1 MSEAAQNSQEITRK
15 SASNLALAFI
25 LLPPE
30 KRKAMATL
38 YAFCREVDDV
48 ADDDSIPVEEKR
60 SELLKWREDLERVY
74 DPTQVPL
81 ISTNR
86 ELQETLKHFP
96 LPKKHFEEL
105 LDGVG
110 TDLDQNRFETLEE
123 LELYCYR
130 VASAVGLL
138 SIEIFGYR
146 SEAVRDYAIYLGK
159 ALQLTNILRDPKV
172 DAQRGFIYLPLE
184 LLKKFEVQESEILK
198 GIYSDRYALLAK
210 HIAER
215 ARHFYQK
222 ANTTLP
228 AAERSSMIAAELM
241 GAVYWQLLL
250 KLEKCDYDVFEVEL
264 VRISKPVKIA
274 LILKTW
280 LKALLKLKSPNYGA

>member
-1 MSEAAQNSQEITRK
+1 MSEAAQNSQEITSK

-48 ADDDSIPVEEKR
+48 ADDETSPVEEKR
-60 SELLKWREDLERVY
+60 SELLKWREDLDRVY
-74 DPTQVPL
+74 DPNQTPVIP
-81 ISTNR
+81 TNR
-86 ELQETLKHFP
+86 ELQETLKQFP

-138 SIEIFGYR
+138 SIEIFGYQ
-146 SEAVRDYAIYLGK
+146 SESVREYAIYLGK

-172 DAQRGFIYLPLE
+172 DAQRDFIYLPLE
-184 LLKKFEVQESEILK
+184 LLKEFEVSESEILE
-198 GIYSDRYALLAK
+198 GVYSDRYAALAK
-210 HIAER
+210 HIAQK
-215 ARHFYQK
+215 ARFYYQK
-222 ANTTLP
+222 ASTTLP
-228 AAERSSMIAAELM
+228 AEERPAMIAAELM

-250 KLEKCDYDVFEVEL
+250 KLEKCHYNVFSVEL
-264 VRISKPVKIA
+264 IRISKPVKIA

-280 LKALLKLKSPNYGA
+280 LKSLLKLKSPNYGT